1 MRISKPASDK
11 ENKKNNSGPIINM
24 YSIDSP
30 ITILFHR
37 NLHTRVAGF
46 LSEESEKAEMI
57 KAVAGNN
64 RERKVRKRGSVVWI
78 WEGRGIPKWRVG
90 SVGPNDFLF
99 TPNPSEY

>member
-1 MRISKPASDK
+1 
-11 ENKKNNSGPIINM
+11 M

-30 ITILFHR
+30 ITILFHQ

-78 WEGRGIPKWRVG
+78 WEGRVESGQCRSKRLFVHPK
-90 SVGPNDFLF
+90 S
-99 TPNPSEY
+99 

>member
-1 MRISKPASDK
+1 
-11 ENKKNNSGPIINM
+11 M

-30 ITILFHR
+30 ITILFHQ

-78 WEGRGIPKWRVG
+78 WEGRGIHKWRVG
-90 SVGPNDFLF
+90 SVSPKDFLF
-99 TPNPSEY
+99 TPNPSES